1 MLKIF
6 PTTKRKKGMFMSK
19 NRWLVILGALIIQ
32 ISLGAVYIYSVFK
45 TPLQQMFGWDKSQVA
60 LPAQIILAS
69 FAIAMIFAGRVQDK
83 IGPRLVA
90 TVGGIVLG
98 AGLIL
103 ASLTQKMG
111 GLSWFITTFSV
122 IGGIGVGITYVCP
135 ISACVKW
142 FPDKRGLITGLA
154 VAGFG
159 AGGLVFAP
167 IAKSLIESH
176 NVMYTML
183 ALGIIFLVTIIIG
196 AQFLSVPPS
205 DWKPENWQA
214 KAIAA
219 APQKK
224 DYTWQEML
232 ATPQFYLLWLA
243 YFAGCTAG
251 LMIIMNASTIW
262 QSFAA
267 NQKAVGSVLD
277 STVFDAIKTAG
288 ATSVSLIAIFNAIG
302 RIAWGKISDSMGSRI
317 KTLIIMFAIC
327 SASMLFLNRFT
338 TYPLFIIGTGLIG
351 FCFGGFLA
359 LYPAVTADFYGT
371 KNVGANY
378 GIMFTAYGAGG
389 LLGPWLQARLVEKGL
404 TIGILKEGAQAA
416 TFDIINY
423 KTAFIVSGIMC
434 AMAVL
439 FKLLTKAPK
448 LKHIE

>member
-1 MLKIF
+1 
-6 PTTKRKKGMFMSK
+6 MSK

>member
-1 MLKIF
+1 MK
-6 PTTKRKKGMFMSK
+6 K
-19 NRWLVILGALIIQ
+19 NRWLVVLGALIIQ

-83 IGPRLVA
+83 IGPRVVA
-90 TVGGIVLG
+90 TAGGIVLG

-111 GLSWFITTFSV
+111 GLSWFVTTFSV

-196 AQFLSVPPS
+196 AQFLSAPPA

-214 KAIAA
+214 AAGSTA

-224 DYTWQEML
+224 DYSWREML

-267 NQKAVGSVLD
+267 NQKIVGSVLD
-277 STVFDAIKTAG
+277 STVFDTIKTAG

-327 SASMLFLNRFT
+327 SASMLFLNRLT

-423 KTAFIVSGIMC
+423 KTAFVVSGIMC
-434 AMAVL
+434 IVAVL

-448 LKHIE
+448 LKNI

>member
-1 MLKIF
+1 
-6 PTTKRKKGMFMSK
+6 
-19 NRWLVILGALIIQ
+19 
-32 ISLGAVYIYSVFK
+32 
-45 TPLQQMFGWDKSQVA
+45 
-60 LPAQIILAS
+60 
-69 FAIAMIFAGRVQDK
+69 AIAMIFAGRIQDK
-83 IGPRLVA
+83 TGPRVVA

-111 GLSWFITTFSV
+111 GLSWFVATFSV

-176 NVMYTML
+176 NVMHTML
-183 ALGIIFLVTIIIG
+183 TLGIIFLVTIIIG
-196 AQFLSVPPS
+196 AQFLSVPPA

-224 DYTWQEML
+224 DYTWREML

-267 NQKAVGSVLD
+267 NQKIVGSVLD
-277 STVFDAIKTAG
+277 STVFDTIKTAG

-327 SASMLFLNRFT
+327 SASMLFLNRLT

-423 KTAFIVSGIMC
+423 KTAFVVSGIMC
-434 AMAVL
+434 IVAVL

-448 LKHIE
+448 LKNI